1 MGVSYNSKIVT
12 DGLVLALDAANPK
25 SYPGSGNTCFDIS
38 GNENTATILP
48 DVTFSTSPNKFSFP
62 TSTSTNSRIVM
73 NHSPVMNYSYINWCY
88 SLWIKQLVD
97 DDGDW
102 AQLFIK
108 GDDGGNRRPGVWFAS
123 GASSRLHITWNHSSQ
138 GQLTLDTTNDFL
150 LPINVWHNIVIQSR
164 NGVMMAFKDTVQD
177 INTLSISERNT
188 TTEPLHIGHRGG
200 YRSLNMEISNFM
212 LYNRSLTDAEIKQNF
227 NATRGRYGV

>member
-1 MGVSYNSKIVT
+1 MALNHSPSIVT
-12 DGLVLALDAANPK
+12 NGLVLALDAANIK
-25 SYPGSGNTCFDIS
+25 SYSGSGNTCFDIS
-38 GNENTATILP
+38 GNNNTATVLP
-48 DVTFSTSPNKFSFP
+48 DVSFTTSPSKFSFP

-73 NHSPVMNYSYINWCY
+73 NHNSVMNYSYLNWCY

-97 DDGDW
+97 DNGGW

-108 GDDGGNRRPGVWFAS
+108 GEDGGNRRPGVWFTS
-123 GASSRLHITWNHSSQ
+123 GATSRLHITWNHLTQ
-138 GQLTLDTTNDFL
+138 GQLTLDTSDTFL

-177 INTLSISERNT
+177 VNTLSISERTTNT
-188 TTEPLHIGHRGG
+188 DPLHIGHRGG

-212 LYNRSLTDAEIKQNF
+212 LYNRSLTDAEISQNF
-227 NATRGRYGV
+227 NAIRGRYGI